1 MSDNM
6 TVQLLSLEK
15 NKQEQKCSKL
25 NKILRKKQQQF

>member
-15 NKQEQKCSKL
+15 NKQEQ
-25 NKILRKKQQQF
+25 NVVN